1 MGVAP
6 TTAAPATRAGKLSVM
21 DLLRPIVIM
30 GLRSGVRSDAPSGAR
45 DAPSGARGGVRRAA
59 AQARQRERRSIVSS
73 ARAGPKLCRDSDA
86 GNCVSLACVQ
96 AARQALLAGALFAS
110 VLHAA
115 SLGKTGDLYLALKLG
130 PWPAET
136 RRTRGTV

>member
-1 MGVAP
+1 MASMVNANAAVTFGPSNRNREGPTGVAP

-30 GLRSGVRSDAPSGAR
+30 GLRIGVRSDAPSGAR

-73 ARAGPKLCRDSDA
+73 ARAGPKLCRGSYA

-96 AARQALLAGALFAS
+96 AARQFLVLCSRVVIAS
-110 VLHAA
+110 VLHSA
-115 SLGKTGDLYLALKLG
+115 S
-130 PWPAET
+130 
-136 RRTRGTV
+136 